1 MNLKLDFSLFV
12 FMAKISSK
20 TCLRII
26 ESNPG
31 LIGFPALSENNDVQ
45 SYKQYQ
51 NVFLHI
57 A

>member
-1 MNLKLDFSLFV
+1 
-12 FMAKISSK
+12 MAKISSK
-20 TCLRII
+20 ICLRII

-31 LIGFPALSENNDVQ
+31 LIGFIALSENNDVQ